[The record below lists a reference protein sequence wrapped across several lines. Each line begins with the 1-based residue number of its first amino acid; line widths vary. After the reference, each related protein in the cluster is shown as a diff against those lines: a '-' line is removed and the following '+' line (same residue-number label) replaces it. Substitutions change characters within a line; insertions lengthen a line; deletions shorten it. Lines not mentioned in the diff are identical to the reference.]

1 MKTYR
6 TGKELDF
13 EIVQTHLLSYETRQ
27 AFDLAICTMILTFLP
42 DSQSA
47 DAIDKLQS
55 MTSMIARKNI
65 K

>member
-13 EIVQTHLLSYETRQ
+13 EIVQTHLPSYETRQ